1 MSNSILSTYRCVQVI
16 QLMAVQSF
24 GINPDKLR
32 IFNYLTFHPL
42 TDVLGFPSNLFILQ
56 FINQNGSLP
65 SRNRNRN
72 LWVSENA
79 RLGYNI
85 GELWVTGNFSF
96 SVYHNINVTF
106 CSLTG
111 SSKVVVCNIHV
122 LYNPNRGEI
131 KLGQVR
137 VLLDKA
143 KAVYKL
149 WNDTPVVICG
159 DFNCTPK
166 ATSTEGD
173 IEVIEQNNSR
183 LDTRDLDT
191 KCHSLANQ
199 LGSIKE
205 PNPSY
210 SEGRLHIDHVNGE
223 IHDITPVTSSAPEE
237 VHNDAT
243 WIGSNEHIPDA
254 VSTSNKESN
263 LHVPEGNKHV
273 EFDCA
278 ATSLQEDDQSSKVRI
293 DLESIDLDNVEI
305 SSMEPSSQ
313 SSVSCVF
320 EDGDSP
326 SHEEI
331 ANDQNNCSSTSY
343 LVDKSHHLSNIDF
356 PPDVKEKA
364 FFDETDKTVIGVE
377 SEDDIRLISSLHN
390 AEEVALD
397 LGPSMK
403 SYLEKPYQSEELDS
417 ASNDLLLP
425 VESNEMEHDLSPRQI
440 SKSINSEQAT
450 YNPALWTPMEIN
462 RNCNRK
468 CRMHLLGAPFTA

>member
-1 MSNSILSTYRCVQVI
+1 MPGLATILVSCGSQV
-16 QLMAVQSF
+16 
-24 GINPDKLR
+24 
-32 IFNYLTFHPL
+32 
-42 TDVLGFPSNLFILQ
+42 
-56 FINQNGSLP
+56 GSKQ
-65 SRNRNRN
+65 
-72 LWVSENA
+72 
-79 RLGYNI
+79 
-85 GELWVTGNFSF
+85 
-96 SVYHNINVTF
+96 
-106 CSLTG
+106 SLTG

-166 ATSTEGD
+166 SPLYNFISEQKIGISEISANGSVQATSTEGD

-199 LGSIKE
+199 RTQAASDIFGSIKE

>member
-1 MSNSILSTYRCVQVI
+1 MPGLATILVSCGSQV
-16 QLMAVQSF
+16 
-24 GINPDKLR
+24 
-32 IFNYLTFHPL
+32 
-42 TDVLGFPSNLFILQ
+42 
-56 FINQNGSLP
+56 GSKQ
-65 SRNRNRN
+65 
-72 LWVSENA
+72 
-79 RLGYNI
+79 
-85 GELWVTGNFSF
+85 
-96 SVYHNINVTF
+96 
-106 CSLTG
+106 SLTG

-166 ATSTEGD
+166 SPLYNFISEQKIGISEISANGSVQATSTEGD

-199 LGSIKE
+199 RTQAASDIFGSIKE

-320 EDGDSP
+320 EDGDS
-326 SHEEI
+326 
-331 ANDQNNCSSTSY
+331 
-343 LVDKSHHLSNIDF
+343 
-356 PPDVKEKA
+356 
-364 FFDETDKTVIGVE
+364 VE

>member
-1 MSNSILSTYRCVQVI
+1 MLVELKPKGYNGIWKGGCECKEHNSVKNTNKNEQIHAWKEICGCVGTGTETCGCQKMPGLATILVSCGSQVGSK
-16 QLMAVQSF
+16 QSE
-24 GINPDKLR
+24 I
-32 IFNYLTFHPL
+32 
-42 TDVLGFPSNLFILQ
+42 SA
-56 FINQNGSLP
+56 NGS
-65 SRNRNRN
+65 
-72 LWVSENA
+72 V
-79 RLGYNI
+79 
-85 GELWVTGNFSF
+85 
-96 SVYHNINVTF
+96 
-106 CSLTG
+106 
-111 SSKVVVCNIHV
+111 
-122 LYNPNRGEI
+122 
-131 KLGQVR
+131 Q
-137 VLLDKA
+137 
-143 KAVYKL
+143 
-149 WNDTPVVICG
+149 
-159 DFNCTPK
+159 

-199 LGSIKE
+199 RTQAASDIYHSKISCEVGSIKE